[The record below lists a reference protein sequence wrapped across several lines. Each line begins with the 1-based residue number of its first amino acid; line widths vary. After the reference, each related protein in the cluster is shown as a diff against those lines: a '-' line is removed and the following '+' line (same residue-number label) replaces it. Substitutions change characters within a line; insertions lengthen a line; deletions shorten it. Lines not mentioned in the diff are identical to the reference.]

1 MKFKFTQW
9 QNLPTELA
17 NQFRFFPAYIAP
29 NGDKAPIGKFPKLG
43 YYDCAEDAFNHAKHY
58 EFENGNAFAGLELCG
73 NLCVRGGLANYALL
87 DFDHALNPD
96 TGEFVNADAEKWYNF
111 IQLSLDGCY
120 AEVSS
125 SGTGIHIIAEPTQ
138 GKFPKIIDDKN
149 GVLWFDRDKNIK
161 LEVFYRPDDK
171 HKTCHMT
178 GVPFGDTERR
188 IAKGTVVDDVI
199 QQILDEIQKR
209 LPPEQPKTKTKPTH
223 TNNRLTDCL
232 AFDLFDAEWFK
243 VISAAKNIGVPYETV
258 DAFNQRDPERYDT
271 QENKSRWD
279 SVSDTSIGMG
289 ALYNIAV
296 RFGYSE
302 KDTRREWYQKIRDMC
317 EWNYKKNRAGDI
329 VRTTIKPTAKNMQI
343 IFENDPNLSGLFGVD
358 RFQDTKVFLKP
369 APWHAPDQKATQW
382 RDSDE
387 LELRFYLRRSY
398 AELANKD
405 LVAETVTHYQNH
417 NAFHPVKNFFEG
429 LPHWDG
435 EHRAETLFAKFLG
448 AEDSEYTREVTMK
461 WLLGAI
467 ARVFEP
473 GCDFQWALVLNGA
486 QRIGKSKLV
495 KMLGGKEGV
504 NPDGYS
510 WHVALQDSVDD
521 SHAIDALQK
530 GGIIEIEEFSAARKA
545 EVNALK
551 SFISA
556 DEDTR
561 RFSYDKHATTRP
573 RHCVFVV
580 TCNDEQFL
588 RDPTGNARFWIIKCA
603 PKKFKR
609 VEGMTPEYIRQVW
622 AEAYARYNELFKDGF
637 NEALLKPSLQ
647 MEQKAEEIADSFI
660 QDDGMTTEIKAF
672 LDKKLPPAVIWKL
685 MTKEERRKFFTDGQ
699 ITFDYPTLTH
709 RRQAHGGRDLEPD
722 LTELNNLVTDDKRK
736 NVQKIPNGTTTLYR
750 FFGSELREHIC
761 AAEIFN
767 EAFST
772 GDKRKAMYRINEILT
787 NLDGWHLGNRLQK
800 ADPEYTEQKKPY
812 YRNEDNRTA
821 ETDKPPTRDYDD
833 FGGELIDPND
843 IPV

>member
-17 NQFRFFPAYIAP
+17 KQMRFAPSVIDAEGKKKPIADGKINYAKPQFYST
-29 NGDKAPIGKFPKLG
+29 
-43 YYDCAEDAFNHAKHY
+43 AEDAVKTAQGYHY
-58 EFENGNAFAGLELCG
+58 DTGFAALDICG
-73 NLCVRGGLANYALL
+73 YGKLVNYAML
-87 DFDHALNPD
+87 DFDHVLDPQ
-96 TGEFVNADAEKWYNF
+96 TGEFVHDDAARWYNF
-111 IQLSLDGCY
+111 IQNSLEGCY

-138 GKFPKIIDDKN
+138 GKFNPITDNRN
-149 GVLWFDRDKNIK
+149 GVLWFDSDKNIK
-161 LEVFYRPDDK
+161 LEIFYFPHGKR
-171 HKTCHMT
+171 KTCHMT
-178 GVPFGDTERR
+178 GVPFGTVDRR

-209 LPPEQPKTKTKPTH
+209 LPPEQPKTKTKPTR
-223 TNNRLTDCL
+223 TNNRLTDFL
-232 AFDLFDAEWFK
+232 AFDLFRAQRMLDAIKPAELKEDAEWFK

-258 DAFNQRDPERYDT
+258 DAFNQRDPERYDA
-271 QENKSRWD
+271 QGNKARWD
-279 SVSDTSIGMG
+279 SVSNTSIVIG
-289 ALYNIAV
+289 ALYNIAE

-405 LVAETVTHYQNH
+405 LVAETVTHYQNR

-504 NPDGYS
+504 SPDGYS

-556 DEDTR
+556 NEDTR
-561 RFSYDKHATTRP
+561 RFSYDKRATTRP

-736 NVQKIPNGTTTLYR
+736 DVQKIPNGTTTLYR

-787 NLDGWHLGNRLQK
+787 NLDGWHLGKRLRN

-812 YRNEDNRTA
+812 YRNEDNRPQT
-821 ETDKPPTRDYDD
+821 P
-833 FGGELIDPND
+833 DPRL
-843 IPV
+843 